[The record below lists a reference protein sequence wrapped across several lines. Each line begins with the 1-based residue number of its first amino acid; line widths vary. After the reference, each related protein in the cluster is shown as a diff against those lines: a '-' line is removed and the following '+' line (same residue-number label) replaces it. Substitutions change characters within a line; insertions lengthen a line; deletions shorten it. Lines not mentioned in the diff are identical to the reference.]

1 MNDYTIHQIKTNLN
15 IKMYLF
21 SFEKLEVWND
31 SKELVKMIYGITTT
45 FPNSEKY
52 GLANQ
57 MNSSVVSVSSN
68 IAEGSGKIQSKDK
81 ARFIHIAYGSLMELL
96 NQLIIASDFG
106 WLAPEQYLLIRSQ
119 IEKVANKLIA
129 LEKAWVK

>member
-1 MNDYTIHQIKTNLN
+1 
-15 IKMYLF
+15 MYIF

-31 SKELVKMIYGITTT
+31 SRELVKMIYGITTS

-57 MNSSVVSVSSN
+57 MNRAVISVSSN
-68 IAEGSGKIQSKDK
+68 IAEGSGKMQSKDK
-81 ARFIHIAYGSLMELL
+81 ARFIHISFGSLMELL

-106 WLAPEQYLLIRSQ
+106 WIVPEQYQMIRSQ

>member
-1 MNDYTIHQIKTNLN
+1 
-15 IKMYLF
+15 
-21 SFEKLEVWND
+21 
-31 SKELVKMIYGITTT
+31 MIYGITTT

-119 IEKVANKLIA
+119 ICFNGCLIFTMGCYENGRGRKNSFKCSFIINQHTA
-129 LEKAWVK
+129 G

>member
-1 MNDYTIHQIKTNLN
+1 
-15 IKMYLF
+15 MYIF

-31 SKELVKMIYGITTT
+31 ARELVKLIYEATKN

-57 MNSSVVSVSSN
+57 MNRSVVSVASN

-81 ARFIHIAYGSLMELL
+81 ARYIHTSYGSLMELL
-96 NQLIIASDFG
+96 NQLIIASDFD
-106 WLAPEQYLLIRSQ
+106 WVKNEEYLLTRNQ
-119 IEKVANKLIA
+119 IEKIANKLIA
-129 LEKAWVK
+129 LEKAWNK

>member
-1 MNDYTIHQIKTNLN
+1 
-15 IKMYLF
+15 MYIF

-31 SKELVKMIYGITTT
+31 ARELVKLIYEATKN

-57 MNSSVVSVSSN
+57 MNRSVVSVASN

-81 ARFIHIAYGSLMELL
+81 ARYIHTAYGSLMELL
-96 NQLIIASDFG
+96 NQLIIASDF
-106 WLAPEQYLLIRSQ
+106 
-119 IEKVANKLIA
+119 
-129 LEKAWVK
+129 

>member
-1 MNDYTIHQIKTNLN
+1 
-15 IKMYLF
+15 MYIF

-31 SKELVKMIYGITTT
+31 ARELVKLIYEATKN

-81 ARFIHIAYGSLMELL
+81 ARFIHIAYGSLMKLL